1 MDFMF
6 QVEAGD
12 EWPIECER
20 RYQRLEILGKGSFGM
35 VWMSRRTRSPENAED
50 DEFVAIKSIQIKDEK
65 GKVYAE
71 REVRILQELRH
82 PNVIRVIKAYPVH
95 AQSRVVVMQLARGP
109 NLHDLV
115 VKRGALGLPLSRFV
129 SRQLIA
135 AVSYIHGRAV
145 IHRYVV
151 SSSFCSQFFL
161 LLFQFHLIFDAQPV
175 RFCTVRDIKPS
186 NGALF

>member
-6 QVEAGD
+6 QVEPGE

-35 VWMSRRTRSPENAED
+35 VWMSRRKKAPVNAD
-50 DEFVAIKSIQIKDEK
+50 DDDFVAIKSIHIKNEK

-71 REVRILQELRH
+71 REIRILQELRH
-82 PNVIRVIKAYPVH
+82 PNVIRLIKAYPVH

-109 NLHDLV
+109 NLHELV
-115 VKRGALGLPLSRFV
+115 VKRGALGIPLSRFV

-145 IHRYVV
+145 IHRYVPQAFILFCFDV
-151 SSSFCSQFFL
+151 RSKISPTCHPSSAFL
-161 LLFQFHLIFDAQPV
+161 FGLIE
-175 RFCTVRDIKPS
+175 I
-186 NGALF
+186 